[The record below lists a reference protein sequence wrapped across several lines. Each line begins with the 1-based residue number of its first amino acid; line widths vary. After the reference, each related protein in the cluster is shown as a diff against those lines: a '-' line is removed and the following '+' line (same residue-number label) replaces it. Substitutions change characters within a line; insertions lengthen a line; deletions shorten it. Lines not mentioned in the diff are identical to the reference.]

1 MLLQLTIFH
10 RVADDAITDEP
21 RVAPAR
27 RLRQVFHIRPTA
39 KSRVDGSD
47 SEWISCEVP
56 WCNGEHS
63 GL

>member
-1 MLLQLTIFH
+1 MLLHLTIFH

-21 RVAPAR
+21 HVTRVAPAR

-47 SEWISCEVP
+47 SEMDFM
-56 WCNGEHS
+56 
-63 GL
+63 